1 MHIND
6 EEDNF
11 TQKVD
16 LQDWGAEIPQFVK
29 YFILLKAKALYVS
42 LALKC
47 ILINSLSQ
55 WQYEYYVSSNN
66 SVSSTVCSVKFVL
79 L

>member
-1 MHIND
+1 MMHIND

-29 YFILLKAKALYVS
+29 YFILLKAKSLHVS
-42 LALKC
+42 LAL
-47 ILINSLSQ
+47 NAF
-55 WQYEYYVSSNN
+55 W
-66 SVSSTVCSVKFVL
+66 
-79 L
+79 